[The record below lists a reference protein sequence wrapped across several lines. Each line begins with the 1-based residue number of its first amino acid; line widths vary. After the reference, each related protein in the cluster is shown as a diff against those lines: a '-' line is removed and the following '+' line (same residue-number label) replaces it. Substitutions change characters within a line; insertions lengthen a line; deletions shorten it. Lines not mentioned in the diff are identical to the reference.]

1 MKKKKKKKYFR
12 NNKKKKLK
20 KRLKRPKRKKIKKAK
35 SSFKRKK
42 KKKLKSRFKLKP
54 KSRIKNKYKIKKK
67 SKISSKETIRKIIR
81 FGAKFQPRLKFKF
94 NIDKFLLNFFNGIS
108 DRIETFRQVLDEEKE
123 KRRQEKIKLM
133 QKEKAE
139 TLKLSKLQKKQELLN
154 KLNEIKEEKK
164 IEKIRKIE
172 LKRFIRIEQAEVR
185 KEQAEKQRQFYEKI
199 KLEKRIEQFRK
210 REILEIRNLEKFV
223 LKQERQDY
231 SIVQEKIEQIK
242 LKYQAIRDQK
252 IKERI
257 EQLGIEVS
265 DTDTRSDLLEKE
277 RQFNIA
283 REKIEYTLES
293 FFRSMSSC
301 IFQLNRKWLPKK
313 MSLLRVVDRRY
324 ETSEILIKFDEE
336 IDDNWLMLVYLK
348 DNNPNS
354 NIVVEDKTSLEKNIS
369 TEYKSNEIFRFSDA
383 LVDSLTNMIDK
394 EYNKKIN

>member
-1 MKKKKKKKYFR
+1 MKKKKKKKHFR
-12 NNKKKKLK
+12 NNKK

-35 SSFKRKK
+35 FSFKRKK
-42 KKKLKSRFKLKP
+42 KKTFKSRFKLKS
-54 KSRIKNKYKIKKK
+54 KSRIKNKYKFKNK
-67 SKISSKETIRKIIR
+67 SKIRSKETIRKIVR
-81 FGAKFQPRLKFKF
+81 FGTKFQPRFKFKF
-94 NIDKFLLNFFNGIS
+94 NIDKFLLNFFKGIS
-108 DRIETFRQVLDEEKE
+108 HKIETFRQVLDEEKE

-139 TLKLSKLQKKQELLN
+139 TLKLSKLQKKQELIN

-231 SIVQEKIEQIK
+231 SVVQERIEQIK

-265 DTDTRSDLLEKE
+265 DTDSRSDLLEKE

-383 LVDSLTNMIDK
+383 LVDSLTSMIDK
-394 EYNKKIN
+394 EYNKKIH

>member
-1 MKKKKKKKYFR
+1 MKKKKKKKHFR
-12 NNKKKKLK
+12 KNKK
-20 KRLKRPKRKKIKKAK
+20 KRLKRSKRKKIKKAK

-42 KKKLKSRFKLKP
+42 KKIFKSRFKLKS
-54 KSRIKNKYKIKKK
+54 KSRIKNKYKFKNK
-67 SKISSKETIRKIIR
+67 SKIRSKETIRKIVR
-81 FGAKFQPRLKFKF
+81 FGTKFQPRFKFKF
-94 NIDKFLLNFFNGIS
+94 NIDKFLLNFFKGIS
-108 DRIETFRQVLDEEKE
+108 QKIETFRQVLDEEKE

-139 TLKLSKLQKKQELLN
+139 TLKLSKLQKKQELIN

-231 SIVQEKIEQIK
+231 SVVQERIEQIK

-265 DTDTRSDLLEKE
+265 DTDSRSELLEKE

-383 LVDSLTNMIDK
+383 LVDSLTSMIDK
-394 EYNKKIN
+394 EYNKKIH